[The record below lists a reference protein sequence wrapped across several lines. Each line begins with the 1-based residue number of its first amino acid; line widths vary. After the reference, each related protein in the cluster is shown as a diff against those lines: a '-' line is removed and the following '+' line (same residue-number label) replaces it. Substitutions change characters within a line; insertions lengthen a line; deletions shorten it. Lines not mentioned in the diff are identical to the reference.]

1 MKILK
6 IVQVF
11 IFICVVPLLSA
22 QTFKFGHIDSQKLV
36 TELPEFNEAQ
46 KQLEAEATVLE
57 DRRNIMQEEVERKFT
72 EYISQRDEMPDL
84 IRATMEKDIQDLQQR
99 LESYNMLAQ
108 QSLAKKQQDLL
119 QPIIDKVNRAI
130 EQVGDENGFIYI
142 FDVSMQI
149 VLYYSTA
156 STDCMQMVKQKLGVK

>member
-1 MKILK
+1 MKNLK
-6 IVQVF
+6 IVHFLVF
-11 IFICVVPLLSA
+11 IFIVTAAFAQPL
-22 QTFKFGHIDSQKLV
+22 KFGHIDSQKLI
-36 TELPEFNEAQ
+36 TELPEFAEANR
-46 KQLEAEATVLE
+46 QLEAEATILE
-57 DRRNIMQEEVERKFT
+57 DRRNIMQEEIERKFN
-72 EYISQRDEMPDL
+72 EYVTQRDALPDL

-108 QSLAKKQQDLL
+108 QSLARKQQELL

-142 FDVSMQI
+142 FDVSTQV

-156 STDCMQMVKQKLGVK
+156 SIDCMQKVKQQLGVN